1 MYAHTCFSVNNA
13 ILIAQCHFSNTYY
26 CITIII
32 IIIIIKLSADMAWQA
47 YINIAI
53 LYIAIY
59 IDIDINKS
67 SAARLCQQL
76 I

>member
-1 MYAHTCFSVNNA
+1 MDNA
-13 ILIAQCHFSNTYY
+13 ILIAQCGFSNIYY

-47 YINIAI
+47 SINISR
-53 LYIAIY
+53 LYIEKY

>member
-1 MYAHTCFSVNNA
+1 MDNA
-13 ILIAQCHFSNTYY
+13 ILITQCGFSNIYY

-32 IIIIIKLSADMAWQA
+32 ITIIIKLSADMAWQA
-47 YINIAI
+47 SINISI
-53 LYIAIY
+53 LYIEKS

-67 SAARLCQQL
+67 SAARLCQHL